1 LRGIT
6 VRERYVQLG
15 FARTPQQE
23 LQTLTFYLEGS
34 EPFFQHFYATLAA
47 TWTVIMGRQFP
58 FAEME
63 NNPQLPAILFAD
75 DSAKQAATAER
86 QTNAAAHPTRGRPS
100 PKRR

>member
-1 LRGIT
+1 
-6 VRERYVQLG
+6 
-15 FARTPQQE
+15 
-23 LQTLTFYLEGS
+23 
-34 EPFFQHFYATLAA
+34 
-47 TWTVIMGRQFP
+47 MGRQFP